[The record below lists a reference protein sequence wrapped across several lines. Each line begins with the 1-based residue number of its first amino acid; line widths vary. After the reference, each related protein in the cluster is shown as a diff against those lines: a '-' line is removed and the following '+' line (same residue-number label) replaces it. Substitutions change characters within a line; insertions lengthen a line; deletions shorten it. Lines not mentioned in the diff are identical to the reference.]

1 MLGRPEIRDM
11 PANSLEGR
19 VALVTGSTT
28 GLGFAVARA
37 MGQAGARVVLNFAN
51 NEARAATALEALRSV
66 EIEATCIRA
75 SVTDEGEVDRLCSET
90 EAVFGPIDIAVFNAT
105 PAQPLMPIE
114 DYDWTFYQSM
124 LDFFVKSPFLL
135 TRRIL
140 PHLKEQRW
148 GRIINIGSE
157 VFRRGVSPFSAYV
170 AAKGA
175 LAEAA
180 TSRGTLVKAGSD
192 DLAAQVANFDA
203 LEAELR
209 AAPCLHAMLVAREPV
224 AFGLDGCPIDEYDV
238 VLRANSSTTRKKDLV
253 GDGNIKL
260 AGDECG
266 GVEEG

>member
-1 MLGRPEIRDM
+1 MLGRPQIRDM
-11 PANSLEGR
+11 PTNSLEGR

-51 NEARAATALEALRSV
+51 NEVRAATALEALTSV
-66 EIEATCIRA
+66 GIEAICIKA
-75 SVTDEGEVDRLCSET
+75 SVIDEPEVDRLCSEVET
-90 EAVFGPIDIAVFNAT
+90 AFGPIDIAVFNAT

-124 LDFFVKSPFLL
+124 LDFFVKSPFLV

-140 PHLKEQRW
+140 PHLKEQHW

-175 LAEAA
+175 QTGWNRSMSGELGPFGITVNMVCPGWIPVE
-180 TSRGTLVKAGSD
+180 RHD
-192 DLAAQVANFDA
+192 DDPQDA
-203 LEAELR
+203 K
-209 AAPCLHAMLVAREPV
+209 
-224 AFGLDGCPIDEYDV
+224 DEY
-238 VLRANSSTTRKKDLV
+238 RALIPVDRWGVPEDI
-253 GDGNIKL
+253 GGICAFL
-260 AGDECG
+260 ASDAAAFITGQDIAVNG
-266 GVEEG
+266 GMTVT